1 MPWTTLTA
9 LTRTGRIKAVSLAA
23 FVALSGLRIAISVM
37 VPTTDA
43 QACDITRKV
52 YNRTDRNLYIE
63 IWRQGTQQWTSP
75 ALKPGGAMALEYL
88 TIGDEIL
95 VTGPA
100 GQIAFPLAARLA
112 RDNEVWGIAR
122 FSDPKTRERCEK
134 AGIHTRRTITLSVT
148 AGSDVPAQQAVAF
161 FADFACRLVTRCPG
175 W

>member
-23 FVALSGLRIAISVM
+23 FVALSGLLIAISVM

-95 VTGPA
+95 VTGP
-100 GQIAFPLAARLA
+100 GPVGEWRSNPFGVVLEIFRC
-112 RDNEVWGIAR
+112 DNLRISGTSKLGNYDLRV
-122 FSDPKTRERCEK
+122 S
-134 AGIHTRRTITLSVT
+134 RRQNAEILIENKK
-148 AGSDVPAQQAVAF
+148 
-161 FADFACRLVTRCPG
+161 
-175 W
+175 